1 MPAPTNLTAALP
13 TLDDRRVAVR
23 LRRDALR
30 QVRGGHPWV
39 YDGSITSVSHDAP
52 PGALAVVFDDRR
64 RFAAVGLWDPTSP
77 LRVRVLHAGSPA
89 TIDDAFWAQRLGR
102 AVQQRAAL
110 AADGSTTGFRC
121 VNGESDG
128 FPGLVLDC
136 YGETAVVKLYTAA
149 WFPHLAGL
157 VPLLLSA
164 TGADRL
170 VLRLART
177 VVDGPTHGLADGQ
190 VLAGAMPDGP
200 VEFLEQGL
208 RFGADVVHGQKTG
221 HFLDQRDNRT
231 RVGSMAAGLDVL
243 DVFACT
249 GGFGVHAAAGGA
261 RTLHTVDLSEPAL
274 VSARA
279 NMARNRAL
287 PAVAACRHTTEAG
300 DAFEVL
306 ARHAAGGRRWDVVVI
321 DPPSFAPRQG
331 AVGRGLRAYAR
342 LTELG
347 LAVTRPGGVLVQSSC
362 SSRIDAGT
370 FHRQLRDVITRAG
383 HRVEELAR
391 TGHGL
396 DHPATFPEARYLKTA
411 FVRIDP

>member
-1 MPAPTNLTAALP
+1 MPVPTNLTAALP
-13 TLDDRRVAVR
+13 APDDRRVAVR
-23 LRRDALR
+23 LTRDALR

-39 YDGSITSVSHDAP
+39 YDGSITSTSHDAP

-64 RFAAVGLWDPTSP
+64 RFAAIGLWDPTSP
-77 LRVRVLHAGSPA
+77 LRVRVLHAGAPT
-89 TIDDAFWAQRLGR
+89 TIDEAFWAQRLDR
-102 AVQQRAAL
+102 AMQQRAAL
-110 AADGSTTGFRC
+110 VADGATTGFRC

-128 FPGLVLDC
+128 FPGLVLDR
-136 YGETAVVKLYTAA
+136 YGDTAVVKLYTPA

-157 VPLLLSA
+157 VPLLL
-164 TGADRL
+164 GAPGVDRL

-177 VVDGPTHGLADGQ
+177 VAGGPTHGLVDGQ
-190 VLAGAMPDGP
+190 VLAGAVPDGP
-200 VEFLEQGL
+200 VEFLERGL

-221 HFLDQRDNRT
+221 HFLDQRENRAL
-231 RVGSMAAGLDVL
+231 VGSMAAGLDVL

-261 RTLHTVDLSEPAL
+261 RTLHTVDLSGPAL
-274 VSARA
+274 ATARA
-279 NMARNRAL
+279 NMARNRAV

-306 ARHAAGGRRWDVVVI
+306 ARQAAAGRRWDLVVI
-321 DPPSFAPRQG
+321 DPPSFAPRQD
-331 AVGRGLRAYAR
+331 AVERGLRAYAR

-370 FHRQLRDVITRAG
+370 FHRQLRDVITGAG
-383 HRVEELAR
+383 HGFEELAR
-391 TGHGL
+391 TGHAV
-396 DHPATFPEARYLKTA
+396 DHPATFPEAHYLKTA
-411 FVRIDP
+411 FLRIDP